1 MDFNFQ
7 RMYFSVLFNV
17 LVVVF
22 SFSWL
27 KADSQVPKS
36 ISDNFTVCLPLK
48 DNISNHQF
56 RTDGYY
62 VMKETEA
69 GNNRVLDTFEVNMI
83 FFNDGTFL
91 DNFFDFD
98 STYPG
103 NTKKYLKNV
112 YNGFGQQD
120 FYNGFYW
127 GAYKLTGDTVIAQVI
142 FNRGKSFLAPWDA
155 REYKFRVIDSVTLEF
170 LKTEARSLAGTTKS
184 EARALKESMRKKEFL
199 PVRFMPYDYIP
210 APDCW
215 LKKEPWIWC
224 EK

>member
-98 STYPG
+98 STYP
-103 NTKKYLKNV
+103 
-112 YNGFGQQD
+112 
-120 FYNGFYW
+120 
-127 GAYKLTGDTVIAQVI
+127 
-142 FNRGKSFLAPWDA
+142 
-155 REYKFRVIDSVTLEF
+155 
-170 LKTEARSLAGTTKS
+170 
-184 EARALKESMRKKEFL
+184 
-199 PVRFMPYDYIP
+199 
-210 APDCW
+210 
-215 LKKEPWIWC
+215 
-224 EK
+224 